1 MLESDE
7 NWKHKRKKYKGWSV
21 QRAKKR
27 RLWNRKKTALRKS
40 KEKESDMKSGSWYRY
55 LKLEDGNFPH

>member
-7 NWKHKRKKYKGWSV
+7 NWKHKRKKYKGRSV

-27 RLWNRKKTALRKS
+27 RLWNRKETALRKS
-40 KEKESDMKSGSWYRY
+40 KEKERDMKNGS
-55 LKLEDGNFPH
+55 DTGT